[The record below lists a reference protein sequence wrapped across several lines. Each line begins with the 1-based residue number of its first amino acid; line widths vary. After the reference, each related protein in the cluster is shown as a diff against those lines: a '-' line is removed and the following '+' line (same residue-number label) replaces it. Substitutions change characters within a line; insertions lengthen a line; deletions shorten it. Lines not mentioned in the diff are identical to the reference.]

1 MCVGIQG
8 LGFRL
13 EMISQLLSE
22 LRTDKPEA
30 ADGKKD
36 GKKKGKKEDLPPVP
50 MTPEQQVH
58 TICPWTAGAALVSQV
73 LHTVEG

>member
-50 MTPEQQVH
+50 MTPEQQQVIVRSS
-58 TICPWTAGAALVSQV
+58 TVVSSLVRLS
-73 LHTVEG
+73 T